1 MHGNNELPL
10 SVLINLVTGRSD
22 KKKLKQIDK
31 DSLQM
36 MYITITDKVNSNTQ
50 LCKEGVKIIYET
62 LCVDKSEIFEALVDF
77 LEFCAKNTD
86 RRFH

>member
-36 MYITITDKVNSNTQ
+36 MYITITDQVN
-50 LCKEGVKIIYET
+50 
-62 LCVDKSEIFEALVDF
+62 
-77 LEFCAKNTD
+77 
-86 RRFH
+86 